1 MKKKLLSIIMA
12 LMLVLSFT
20 ACGNT
25 QENEEA
31 AQANA
36 TVAEETTTEPTTEAE
51 RHPDAISW
59 KKAYDHVGETVTI
72 KGTVKGIFQ
81 STGSNGSPTFINIG
95 RDYPEDGRVTV
106 LVWEE
111 NLSNFDDLYAY
122 EGEKVFVTGEIYMYD
137 GVAQIEVSDPDQI
150 EVE

>member
-20 ACGNT
+20 ACGDS
-25 QENEEA
+25 QKSEEA

-36 TVAEETTTEPTTEAE
+36 TVAEETTTEPTTEEE

-59 KKAYDHVGETVTI
+59 KKAYDYVGETITI
-72 KGTVKGIFQ
+72 KGTVKGVFQ
-81 STGSNGSPTFINIG
+81 STGSKGSPTFIDIG
-95 RDYPEDGRVTV
+95 KSYPADGRVTV
-106 LVWEE
+106 VVWEE
-111 NLSNFDDLYAY
+111 NLPNFDDLYAY
-122 EGEKVFVTGEIYMYD
+122 EGETVYITGEIYMYD
-137 GVAQIEVSDPDQI
+137 GVAQIEVSGPDQI